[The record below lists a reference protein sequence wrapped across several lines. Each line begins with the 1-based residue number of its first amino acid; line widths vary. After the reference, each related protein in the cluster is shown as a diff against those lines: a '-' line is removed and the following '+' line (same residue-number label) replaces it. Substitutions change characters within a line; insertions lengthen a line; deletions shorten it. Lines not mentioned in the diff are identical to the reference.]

1 MPSSPVFAASAATA
15 LDTTTSPKTVQIT
28 VTAGYTLVVSAV
40 AADHS
45 TLLGTPSGGGLTYQL
60 AGSLTGVSGYS
71 NSYVWTA
78 ACPTTATITITMSV
92 TAGAARWGFH
102 AATWS
107 TSGPGATSTYRAPA
121 AGAPYNFLTTTLAAS
136 AIWYTGTDRNAIA
149 GGSRV
154 WKTVDFASAQEQIY
168 LRSAGNYTVYAA
180 YWNAL
185 GAADQ
190 KYHGMDAPSGQMF
203 AVISLEIKPIGSV
216 HDAELTFTGAAG
228 LGLTLRKPV
237 TARAVLAAAAAL
249 AVRAYATISAR
260 LPLAAATTMHLPAT
274 VIPRGPDS
282 QWYGELVYD
291 TVERRDL
298 YLRAIE
304 DWVQA
309 TVDTVPYPD
318 MMGHYGEGL
327 TAVVELEVDGTAGP
341 GLMWCYRVADTKI
354 NDAQVLGGICQ
365 DAAAA
370 GGSGTMW
377 ISEA

>member
-71 NSYVWTA
+71 NSWVWTA
-78 ACPTTATITITMSV
+78 ACPTSQTITITMSV

-121 AGAPYNFLTTTLAAS
+121 AGSPYNFLTTTLAAA

-203 AVISLEIKPIGSV
+203 AIISLEIKPIGSV
-216 HDAELTFTGAAG
+216 HDAELTLTGAAG
-228 LGLTLRKPV
+228 LGLALRKPV

-249 AVRAYATISAR
+249 AVRAYTTISAR
-260 LPLAAATTMHLPAT
+260 LSLAAAATMHLPAT
-274 VIPRGPDS
+274 VIPRGPAW
-282 QWYGELVYD
+282 QWHGAQCYE
-291 TVERRDL
+291 TREQRDL
-298 YLRAIE
+298 YLGLVE

-309 TVDTVPYPD
+309 TVDTSPYVDPA
-318 MMGHYGEGL
+318 GVFGTGL
-327 TAVVELEVDGTAGP
+327 TAYESLDVDGIRGVGMT
-341 GLMWCYRVADTKI
+341 WSFRVSDARVF
-354 NDAQVLGGICQ
+354 DAQIISGICQ
-365 DAAAA
+365 DASLS
-370 GGSGTMW
+370 GNSGTRQ
-377 ISEA
+377 IFE